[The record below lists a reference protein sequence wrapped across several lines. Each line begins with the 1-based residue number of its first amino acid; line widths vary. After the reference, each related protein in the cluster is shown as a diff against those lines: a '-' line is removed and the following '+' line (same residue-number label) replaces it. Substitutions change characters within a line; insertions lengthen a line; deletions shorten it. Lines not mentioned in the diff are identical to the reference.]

1 MDFKNLFLS
10 FNGRIRR
17 THFWI
22 ATIILMVVNGVISS
36 VFMGGVVAAAMSG
49 NPQALTGAL
58 GGAGLIGCLLWLAL
72 LWPSLA
78 VSVKRCHDRN
88 KSGLWLILMY
98 LACFT
103 VIGALWPLIEL

>member
-1 MDFKNLFLS
+1 
-10 FNGRIRR
+10 
-17 THFWI
+17 
-22 ATIILMVVNGVISS
+22 
-36 VFMGGVVAAAMSG
+36 MSG

-103 VIGALWPLIEL
+103 VIGALWPLIELGFLDGTPGPNKFGPSPKGLGAEPAAAAA